1 MKKRSSL
8 KGNQGGQVIIE
19 YILMMVVVLTLSF
32 MVQKFLKDSGYLR
45 KMVFDP
51 WGRLNGMVQCG
62 VWNPCGVE
70 VAKGGL
76 HPNTGERVLSY
87 DPSN

>member
-1 MKKRSSL
+1 MRKTRSS
-8 KGNQGGQVIIE
+8 QSGQVVVE

-32 MVQKFLKDSGYLR
+32 MVQKFLKDKGFVKSL
-45 KMVFDP
+45 VFEP

-76 HPNTGERVLSY
+76 HPNGAERVLSY

>member
-1 MKKRSSL
+1 MRKTRSIR
-8 KGNQGGQVIIE
+8 GNQGGQVIVE

-32 MVQKFLKDSGYLR
+32 MVQNFLKEKGFL
-45 KMVFDP
+45 KNLVFEP
-51 WGRLNGMVQCG
+51 WARLNGMVQCG

-76 HPNTGERVLSY
+76 HPNAAERVLSY
-87 DPSN
+87 DPKN